1 MKQFDEITK
10 LIEYG
15 MSIQSDMHRY
25 AITLE
30 ELESDYDFA
39 IDENNTGNEQFPTYN
54 DIEPEMDR
62 VKSLIEDCKRE
73 LKDNLLEVY
82 EYYKRIAPIENL
94 CVLRSVRD
102 YFCEFYGFDLNN
114 RTTH

>member
-15 MSIQSDMHRY
+15 MSIQSDIHGY
-25 AITLE
+25 ELTLE

-54 DIEPEMDR
+54 DIEPEMHR
-62 VKSLIEDCKRE
+62 VKSRIEDCKSE

-82 EYYKRIAPIENL
+82 EYYKRTEPIENFWVAL
-94 CVLRSVRD
+94 INSVDKYVR
-102 YFCEFYGFDLNN
+102 FKECA
-114 RTTH
+114 